1 MTHLSL
7 ERLSHGYADRLLLDR
22 VELDIAP
29 GEHVAII
36 GENGAGKSTLLRL
49 MAGLE
54 EPDGGSVIVE
64 GPVAYLAQVPEAPLG
79 STIADFID
87 NALADFRDLE
97 ARLRAAADAL
107 AAGADVGEEYGS
119 LQDEFALREGYSVDA
134 RLDSALGHLGLEGLD
149 RTRPLDSL
157 SGGERQR
164 LALAALLADPP
175 PIMLLDEPTN
185 HLDADA
191 ADWLEARLAAHRG
204 TVVAVT
210 HDRTF
215 LLRVATTV
223 IEVDGDTCSVERFG
237 NGYLGYLGEKA
248 AARARW
254 EQDYQQWQD
263 ELAAER
269 LQAETIR
276 TKLGYGRR
284 RDGDKMAFGFKAGTW
299 EKAAASRVRNAQE
312 RVRRLEENPVPRPPE
327 PLHLS
332 VPGSGSG
339 GGAETG
345 PEAGPEAGSAAGP
358 RVVAREFS
366 IQARDVSVARR
377 LHVPFFE
384 VRPGEKVMVAGPNG
398 AGKSTLLD
406 VLAGAATPDS
416 GSVQRIG
423 AVGYLPQELHAPAHP
438 HQRLLP
444 AFLAGMVGDID
455 ELADRLLRLG
465 LFKTSDFHLPVGS
478 MSAGQRRR
486 LALARLLA
494 VEHDTILMD
503 EPTNHLAP
511 LLVGELEQALADF
524 DGALVLVSHDRA
536 LRRWFDGQGGA
547 RLVELQSGSLIPDA
561 VPASTV

>member
-1 MTHLSL
+1 MTAQLSL
-7 ERLSHGYADRLLLDR
+7 SSLSHGYADRLLLDR
-22 VELDIAP
+22 VDLEIVP
-29 GEHVAII
+29 GEHIAII

-49 MAGLE
+49 MAGIE
-54 EPDGGSVIVE
+54 EPDGGSVTVE
-64 GPVAYLAQVPEAPLG
+64 GAVAYLAQVPEAPPG

-87 NALADFRDLE
+87 NALASFRDLE
-97 ARLRAAADAL
+97 ARLREAADAL
-107 AAGADVGEEYGS
+107 AAGDDVGELYGS
-119 LQDEFALREGYSVDA
+119 LQDEFALREGYSVDS

-149 RTRPLDSL
+149 RARQLDSL

-185 HLDADA
+185 HLDADS

-204 TVVAVT
+204 TVVAVS

-215 LLRVATTV
+215 LLRVATAV
-223 IEVDGDTCSVERFG
+223 VEVDGDTCSVERFG

-254 EQDYQQWQD
+254 EQEYQQWQD
-263 ELAAER
+263 ELAANR
-269 LQAETIR
+269 LQASTIKS
-276 TKLGYGRR
+276 KLGYGRR
-284 RDGDKMAFGFKAGTW
+284 RDGDKMSYGVKAETW
-299 EKAAASRVRNAQE
+299 EKAAASRVRNAHE
-312 RVRRLEENPVPRPPE
+312 RVKRLEENPVPRPPE

-332 VPGSGSG
+332 IPSS
-339 GGAETG
+339 EPIT
-345 PEAGPEAGSAAGP
+345 AAGDATEADLAA
-358 RVVAREFS
+358 ARQHAARRFS
-366 IQARDVSVARR
+366 IQARDISVGQR

-406 VLAGAATPDS
+406 VLAGAARPDA

-423 AVGYLPQELHAPAHP
+423 AVGYLPQELHTPAHP

-444 AFLAGMVGDID
+444 AFLSGMVGEID

-511 LLVGELEQALADF
+511 LLVGELEEALAGF
-524 DGALVLVSHDRA
+524 EGALVLVSHDRA
-536 LRRWFDGQGGA
+536 LRRWFDGQDGA
-547 RLVELQSGSLIPDA
+547 RLVELESGSLIPDT
-561 VPASTV
+561 VPTSMV